1 MLLGPPA
8 FLAALSV
15 AILGP
20 LGEPEIRRVRP
31 DPSTGTPAAV
41 VVPAETALLF
51 SSQALAPS
59 DPTSNPSSDEIASE
73 VLDRLQ
79 STLRAVG
86 SGLDRAVRLHVVLDD
101 PELLP
106 ALRSTLADRFPDGDG
121 PALTVVVG
129 ALPRPWLRIAA
140 DAVATTDRDA
150 VGRIPRA
157 PSPISVLPAGPRVFV
172 SGQAEPADDLA
183 AATRETLR
191 SLAET
196 LDHLGIGIDQVVQL
210 KAFYAPGD
218 SAEVVEREVVSF
230 FEESLPPPLV
240 LVEWQSSLPIEI
252 ELVAAAPEPGSDRPV
267 DYLETPKLAAS
278 PVFSRVARV
287 NRGDLAFTSGLI
299 GPAGSSGAE
308 QVEAIFAELAEILG
322 EAGSDLDHLAKAT
335 YYVSDDDA
343 SRALNELR
351 PRYYDP
357 ERPPAASKAQVPGVG
372 PSDRP
377 LSLDMIA
384 VVPAQSSQAP

>member
-1 MLLGPPA
+1 MPHGPSA
-8 FLAALSV
+8 FLAVLSA

-20 LGEPEIRRVRP
+20 PDDPAVRRVRP

-51 SSQALAPS
+51 TSQALAPS
-59 DPTSNPSSDEIASE
+59 EPTANPSPDQLASE
-73 VLDRLQ
+73 VLDRLDFA
-79 STLRAVG
+79 LRAVG

-101 PELLP
+101 PGLLP
-106 ALRSTLADRFPDGDG
+106 ALRSTLAGRFPDGNG
-121 PALTVVVG
+121 PGLTVVVG

-157 PSPISVLPAGPRVFV
+157 PVSISVLPAGPRVFV

-183 AATRETLR
+183 TATRETLLG
-191 SLAET
+191 LAET
-196 LDHLGIGIDQVVQL
+196 LDHLGIGADQVVQL

-218 SAEVVEREVVSF
+218 SAEVVEREVIAF
-230 FEESLPPPLV
+230 FEASLPPPLV
-240 LVEWQSSLPIEI
+240 LVEWESDLPIEI
-252 ELVAAAPEPGSDRPV
+252 ELVAAAPGPGGDGPI

-287 NRGDLAFTSGLI
+287 NRGDLVFTSGLL
-299 GPAGSSGAE
+299 GPADSDGVG
-308 QVEAIFAELAEILG
+308 QVGAIFDELAEILG
-322 EAGSDLDHLAKAT
+322 EAGGDLDHLAKAT

-343 SRALNELR
+343 SRALNDLR

-372 PSDRP
+372 PPDRS
-377 LSLDMIA
+377 LTLDMIA
-384 VVPAQSSQAP
+384 VVPARSSQDP